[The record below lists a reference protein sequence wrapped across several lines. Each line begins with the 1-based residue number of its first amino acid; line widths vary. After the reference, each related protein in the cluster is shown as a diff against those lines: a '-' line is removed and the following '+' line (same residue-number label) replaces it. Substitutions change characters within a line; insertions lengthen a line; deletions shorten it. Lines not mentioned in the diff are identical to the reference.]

1 MFPPRTPKGQ
11 LFAYERPLP
20 LARGFSRRRLEV
32 FSPKLGRRVS
42 LGSYPAWKI
51 WLALEANPQVLSF
64 CERPVYLPGFPG
76 RMVDFW
82 VQTLNV
88 PSGEFWLLRQPDAD
102 AANITEE
109 SGTLPKQIF
118 RLALRV
124 IDPDT
129 LRDWSVPVANWS
141 QIVPHLVTWRRFP
154 DELLAQSI
162 AVFVGT
168 WRTRGEILQQF
179 TDFDGTEV
187 EGALYALLAKGR
199 LMSPDLA
206 TIPLGDQTRFK
217 RI

>member
-1 MFPPRTPKGQ
+1 LRLSQGSLPSQLDSPMLPPRTPKGQ
-11 LFAYERPLP
+11 PCAYERPLP

-32 FSPKLGRRVS
+32 FSPKLGRRAS
-42 LGSYPAWKI
+42 FGSYPAWKI

-88 PSGEFWLLRQPDAD
+88 ASGEFWLLRQPDAD
-102 AANITEE
+102 AANITED

-129 LRDWSVPVANWS
+129 LRDWSVPVCWRRPRIEPPRRHLNE
-141 QIVPHLVTWRRFP
+141 PHLVTDSSGPMRAISQP
-154 DELLAQSI
+154 TGLNGMS
-162 AVFVGT
+162 
-168 WRTRGEILQQF
+168 
-179 TDFDGTEV
+179 
-187 EGALYALLAKGR
+187 ALVPKMA
-199 LMSPDLA
+199 
-206 TIPLGDQTRFK
+206 
-217 RI
+217 